1 MAHLAQPAIIFL
13 NAPET
18 ADPHGY
24 GKASGKMRCLF
35 PALNQATCADLGYRP
50 VDNGGT

>member
-18 ADPHGY
+18 PDPRCY

-35 PALNQATCADLGYRP
+35 PALNQATCADLGYWP
-50 VDNGGT
+50 GDNRGT